1 MTRPLPANWKTWKS
15 KNKLHIHYVNKKSC
29 DNATN
34 SKQEGLNQK
43 KIQLNLFNKFFHC
56 NI

>member
-1 MTRPLPANWKTWKS
+1 MTKSLPAKWKTWKS

-43 KIQLNLFNKFFHC
+43 KIKLNLFNKFFHC